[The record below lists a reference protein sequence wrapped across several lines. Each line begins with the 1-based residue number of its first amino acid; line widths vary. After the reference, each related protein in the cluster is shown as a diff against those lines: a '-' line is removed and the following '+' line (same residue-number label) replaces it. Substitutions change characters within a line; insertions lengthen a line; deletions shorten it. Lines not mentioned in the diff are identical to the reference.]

1 MNMIMKFEDYNKNN
15 VFFQDPIAN
24 TIFDNSHFIR
34 INYSNHLFM
43 LNCIILEFNLSL
55 QNIENYF
62 NKYKYTYNVKTN
74 IIPITSLIKLEKE
87 ILDKLSIKNKKPLFN
102 LNQQLMNGYI
112 KLFNEKA
119 LKNDNYDNHL
129 FFIKISGVWENE
141 YEYGLTYK
149 FYVDKS

>member
-1 MNMIMKFEDYNKNN
+1 MKFEDYNKNN

-102 LNQQLMNGYI
+102 LNQQLKDGKTKIGVIFNTDPHTKDGSHWVSLFINI
-112 KLFNEKA
+112 KKMGNSK
-119 LKNDNYDNHL
+119 
-129 FFIKISGVWENE
+129 
-141 YEYGLTYK
+141 
-149 FYVDKS
+149 

>member
-1 MNMIMKFEDYNKNN
+1 MKFEDYNSKH

-34 INYSNHLFM
+34 INYSTHLFM

-55 QNIENYF
+55 QHIENYF
-62 NKYKYTYNVKTN
+62 NKYKYTYSVKSN
-74 IIPITSLIKLEKE
+74 INPITSLIKLEKE

-102 LNQQLMNGYI
+102 LNHQLMNGYI
-112 KLFNEKA
+112 KLFNEKT
-119 LKNDNYDNHL
+119 LIKHENYDNHL

-149 FYVDKS
+149 FYAED